1 MLAAHA
7 ERDRVL
13 DLEPVID
20 VGTVLAAQAA
30 VAAVHGAEPLRRYI
44 VALCER
50 TRSDSRVQLG
60 ASPRAGLLLFRA
72 AKARAA
78 LQGRDHALPDDVQE
92 LAPLGARPQAAART
106 RSRAARGRRGG
117 SRRRGADPGAVGRPM
132 TAARATL
139 LLGLALVL
147 GGVLFD
153 VPTLYVPGIALALI
167 AVDRAALD
175 RRLRPR
181 HGPALPP
188 RRLEHRRGRPL
199 AAPGRA
205 PRRPPAPAG
214 GAHSSTRCSP
224 PRRLS
229 VGWGAT
235 TSSRSPCGSRTGG
248 AGSWAASR

>member
-13 DLEPVID
+13 DLEPVTD

-92 LAPLGARPQAAART
+92 LAPAVLGHRLLLAPGAGPAEAAAV
-106 RSRAARGRRGG
+106 
-117 SRRRGADPGAVGRPM
+117 VGD
-132 TAARATL
+132 
-139 LLGLALVL
+139 ALEQ
-147 GGVLFD
+147 
-153 VPTLYVPGIALALI
+153 T
-167 AVDRAALD
+167 
-175 RRLRPR
+175 
-181 HGPALPP
+181 PAL
-188 RRLEHRRGRPL
+188 
-199 AAPGRA
+199 
-205 PRRPPAPAG
+205 
-214 GAHSSTRCSP
+214 
-224 PRRLS
+224 
-229 VGWGAT
+229 
-235 TSSRSPCGSRTGG
+235 
-248 AGSWAASR
+248 